1 MSKVIATQLK
11 KQKKYLLKTNKNST
25 FVPDY
30 SATGLIKSS
39 LSD

>member
-30 SATGLIKSS
+30 CNGFDKEFSK
-39 LSD
+39 